1 MSRVLAALAV
11 AIALATPSAAEWTS
25 GGGAEVPL
33 EGNGTSW
40 TVRAAVNGRFTG
52 QFLLDTGASI
62 CVIGPVAAR
71 RLDLTPTGQEVTLN
85 TANGVVHAPLVRIDT
100 LDIGGHRVHDVD
112 AVVAPAAPSPL
123 AGLIGLSYLNNF
135 QYSIDAKRRVLRFR

>member
-1 MSRVLAALAV
+1 MSRALAALVVVV
-11 AIALATPSAAEWTS
+11 ALTAPARAEWTA

-40 TVRAAVNGRFTG
+40 TVRAALNGRFTG

-62 CVIGPVAAR
+62 CVIGPVAAL
-71 RLDLTPTGQEVTLN
+71 RLDLTPTGQEVSLT
-85 TANGVVHAPLVRIDT
+85 TANGVVHAPLVRIAT
-100 LDIGGHRVHDVD
+100 LDIGGHRAHDVD
-112 AVVAPAAPSPL
+112 AVVTPAVPSPL

>member
-1 MSRVLAALAV
+1 GGARRTVSRSVAALAF
-11 AIALATPSAAEWTS
+11 ILALAAPAPAEWTS

-33 EGNGTSW
+33 EGDGTSW
-40 TVRAAVNGRFTG
+40 TVHAAVNGRYSG

-71 RLDLTPTGQEVTLN
+71 RLDLTPTGQEVSLT
-85 TANGVVHAPLVRIDT
+85 TANGVVHAPLVRIAT
-100 LDIGGHRVHDVD
+100 LDIGGHRAHDVD

-135 QYSIDAKRRVLRFR
+135 Q